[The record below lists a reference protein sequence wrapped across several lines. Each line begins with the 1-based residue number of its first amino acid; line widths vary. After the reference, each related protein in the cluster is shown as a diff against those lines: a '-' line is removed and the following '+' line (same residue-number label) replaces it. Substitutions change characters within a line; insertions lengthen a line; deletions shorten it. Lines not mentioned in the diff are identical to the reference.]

1 MTIGEPSTDQEVLW
15 VQLSITAGSSHT
27 KDVENGSGPWLHGTH
42 GVSIMKLD
50 GLACGP
56 MTCYPSE
63 AAL

>member
-1 MTIGEPSTDQEVLW
+1 MVIL
-15 VQLSITAGSSHT
+15 VQLSVTAGSSHT
-27 KDVENGSGPWLHGTH
+27 KDVENGSGPCLHGTH
-42 GVSIMKLD
+42 GVSIMKLG